1 MKLYKFRTLEP
12 LRNGILRHAVPSNEL
27 NIIFLVS
34 NKTVLII
41 SSPYLAIKGFSR
53 VVLILPL
60 QIFDIF
66 FLGFFLILSIFLNFL
81 AISLEQYFGR
91 LLQMLVPYL
100 LAVVAFFFQMKV
112 AETFLWSE
120 CLEKICRAPM
130 WGLVFLGIS
139 LQQCFLGKL
148 FN

>member
-53 VVLILPL
+53 MVLILPL
-60 QIFDIF
+60 QIFDISMIM
-66 FLGFFLILSIFLNFL
+66 LYVLNN
-81 AISLEQYFGR
+81 
-91 LLQMLVPYL
+91 
-100 LAVVAFFFQMKV
+100 
-112 AETFLWSE
+112 T
-120 CLEKICRAPM
+120 
-130 WGLVFLGIS
+130 
-139 LQQCFLGKL
+139 
-148 FN
+148 